1 MRKLVLGTTL
11 IELLLYISLLGFLS
25 SLIFSFV
32 LNMHRNAKG
41 VLVRHNNMN
50 VVQVALDILVR
61 DIMSCNSLEVS
72 KDPKTKLICKNDLS
86 TTKWQ
91 LDKNILRRIERRTG
105 KVRPG
110 IAKVAEKIRSLVVR
124 VYDKKGPATSAKIKL
139 ETLNGSK
146 LERLVVV
153 RRSLIL

>member
-1 MRKLVLGTTL
+1 MRMLVLGTTL
-11 IELLLYISLLGFLS
+11 MELLLYISLLGFLS
-25 SLIFSFV
+25 SLMFGFV

-41 VLVRHNNMN
+41 VLVEHNNMN

-61 DIMSCNSLEVS
+61 DAMSCNSLEVN
-72 KDPKTKLICKNDLS
+72 KDPKTKLICKNDHS

-91 LDKNILRRIERRTG
+91 LDKNVLRRIESKVG
-105 KVRPG
+105 KARPG
-110 IAKVAEKIRSLVVR
+110 IAKVAEKIKSLIVR
-124 VYDKKGPATSAKIKL
+124 VYGKKGQATSVKIKL